1 MHVLAACMFICAVIT
16 NVNAAALDI
25 SNVPLELTPSVAPNV
40 LIFNND
46 SSSMDW
52 EVLTQDALNGGKFN
66 APQPDG
72 SGLPTEITQ
81 RVDDGDGGADA
92 NCLVESSAFGGYA
105 YAVAFAT
112 NTNIPATAGS
122 ENCYV
127 ADDDA
132 WRFRNF
138 QFNPLYF
145 NPTKT
150 YQPWAG
156 VDINGNPFGNADIT
170 NAPDN
175 PYDPQHFIDLTVHK
189 TGLDTTGNRI
199 NGVGFKYFEWNDD
212 GDGLFEDG
220 EQTELLI
227 RDQDAATKQNF
238 ANWFTYHRSREFI
251 AKAITGEIVAN
262 NSSARVGYSTIN
274 QNAGIGLPVKLLN
287 QSPQTGDKRA
297 LLDVIYQ
304 TNSLGGSP
312 LRTSY
317 ERVGKYFECLSGD
330 IFNSAANSNP
340 GDAACPVLAAPAGAC
355 QRNATI
361 VITDSTYDGV
371 APTVGN
377 TDGDNNTPFDGGAFA
392 DSFSNTFADVAMQ
405 FLERDLHG
413 SLMDDVPVT
422 NIDLN
427 RDPSTPLLEPGDKL
441 GQHLETNVIGIGLQ
455 GLGSVTANPS
465 DPATSFTWPNPITLD
480 GIVDDL
486 RHATYNGRGEFF
498 TTDDLTQL
506 QTDVQSVFTRVT
518 TNQSST
524 TPVAFNTQNITDS
537 TLVFR
542 TFSNLANNS
551 GELAAQ
557 RVNTNGTFNEDASGN
572 PIFEWSAATELNG
585 LSTGSR
591 LVLTYSDEA
600 ATRGG
605 RVFDVGPA
613 NGLTATQQSMLTAPV
628 PANVSPASNIVPI
641 RVDYLRGVTTNEGV
655 SFDDGDMRIRALPT
669 ASAEN
674 IVTGGKIGDIAHSS
688 PVFVGEPPF
697 ASRFGGAFPS
707 GAGNNYSEF
716 VAANRDREQLVYV
729 GANDGMLH
737 AFQVA
742 DGVEKFAYVPNVLLR
757 DLPVY
762 TDPDYSHRFFV
773 DSTPS
778 INDAYILPT
787 ASASSREWRSVLVNG
802 LGAGGKGYFA
812 LDITD
817 PNNFGTSTVMWEFTE
832 KDDGS
837 IGNSDLGFTY
847 SRPLIA
853 MSNAASSGDQKWVAV
868 FGNGINST
876 SANGNAIIYILFI
889 EDGFDGWSSS
899 DFIKIDSGIG
909 KSTSVDGTTPNGIS
923 GVRGIDVDGNGTVDR
938 LYAGDLQGNVYV
950 VDISDSNSNNWA
962 LASNTIILFEAKFGT
977 SFPRTIPQPITN
989 RPTIIEHPT
998 APGFIVIVGTGS
1010 YITKGDATSTG
1021 IQTLY
1026 GLWDDTLGTNL
1037 PIEMNST
1044 TTELVEQTLT
1054 TSIDSITGL
1063 EVRTVSNN
1071 TVQYDNTGSNQVR
1084 GWYIDFDVPPPG
1096 GSAPDIQFPGERAV
1110 RDFQLRGT
1118 QLFFN
1123 TVIPQ
1128 DGTTCIPPPGGF
1140 GQSIDAVT
1148 GSSGPIVIFD
1158 INIDGLFNADDNL
1171 NGVNS
1176 ISNIVVGTRFE
1187 STPSDSTFVGD
1198 YRVTQLSNSTID
1210 RILVNPEVGGLSE
1223 LLGRHSWKEIRFD

>member
-1 MHVLAACMFICAVIT
+1 MHGLACMFICTVAMNAYAVP
-16 NVNAAALDI
+16 LDI

-46 SSSMDW
+46 SGSMDW
-52 EVLTQDALNGGKFN
+52 EVLTQDALNGGKFY

-105 YAVAFAT
+105 YAVAFPT
-112 NTNIPATAGS
+112 NTNIPAAAGS

-138 QFNPLYF
+138 QFNPFYF

-150 YQPWAG
+150 YKPWAG

-175 PYDPQHFIDLTVHK
+175 PYNPQHFIDLTVHK
-189 TGLDTTGNRI
+189 TGLDTAGNRI
-199 NGVGFKYFEWNDD
+199 NGVGFKYFAWSDD
-212 GDGLFEDG
+212 GDGLFENG
-220 EQTELLI
+220 EQTEFLI
-227 RDQDAATKQNF
+227 RDQNVATKQNF

-251 AKAITGEIVAN
+251 AKAITGDIVAN

-304 TNSLGGSP
+304 TNSIGGSP

-317 ERVGKYFECLSGD
+317 VKVGRYFECLSGD

-340 GDAACPVLAAPAGAC
+340 GDAACPLLDAPRGAC
-355 QRNATI
+355 QRNTSF
-361 VITDSTYDGV
+361 VITDSIYDV
-371 APTVGN
+371 LAPTVGN
-377 TDGDNNTPFDGGAFA
+377 TDGDNNTELDGGAFA
-392 DSFSNTFADVAMQ
+392 DGFSNTFADVVMQ
-405 FLERDLHG
+405 FHERDLHG
-413 SLMDDVPVT
+413 SLIDDVPVT

-427 RDPSTPLLEPGDKL
+427 RDPSAPFLQPGDKL

-455 GLGSVTANPS
+455 GLGSVSANPS
-465 DPATSFTWPNPITLD
+465 DPTAAFAWPNPITLD

-486 RHATYNGRGEFF
+486 RHAAYNGRGQFF
-498 TTDDLTQL
+498 TTDDLTKL
-506 QTDVQSVFTRVT
+506 QADVQSVFSRVT

-524 TPVAFNTQNITDS
+524 TPVAFNTQIITES
-537 TLVFR
+537 TLAFR

-557 RVNTNGTFNEDASGN
+557 RVNTDGTFNEDLSGN

-585 LSTGSR
+585 LSAASR
-591 LVLTYSDEA
+591 LILTYSDEA

-605 RVFDVGPA
+605 RVFDAGPA
-613 NGLTATQQSMLTAPV
+613 NGLTATQLNTLTTPA
-628 PANVSPASNIVPI
+628 PANVSPPSNIAPI
-641 RVDYLRGVTTNEGV
+641 RTDYLRGDTTNEGV
-655 SFDDGDMRIRALPT
+655 SFDDGDMRIRAPLTTSP
-669 ASAEN
+669 EN
-674 IVTGGKIGDIAHSS
+674 IVTGGKIGDIIHST
-688 PVFVGEPPF
+688 PVFVGAPPF

-716 VAANRDREQLVYV
+716 VTTNQNREELIYV

-737 AFQVA
+737 AFKAA

-757 DLPVY
+757 DLPQY

-787 ASASSREWRSVLVNG
+787 ASASSREWRTVLVNG

-817 PNNFGTSTVMWEFTE
+817 PNNFDTSTVMWEFTE

-837 IGNSDLGFTY
+837 IGNSDLGFTF
-847 SRPLIA
+847 SKPLIA
-853 MSNAASSGDQKWVAV
+853 MSNAVASGDQKWVAI

-876 SANGNAIIYILFI
+876 SANGNAVIYILFI
-889 EDGFDGWSSS
+889 EAGFNGWSSS
-899 DFIKIDSGIG
+899 DFIKIDTGIG

-950 VDISDSNSNNWA
+950 TDISDSNSSNWA
-962 LASNTIILFEAKFGT
+962 LASNTNILFEAKFG
-977 SFPRTIPQPITN
+977 SGFPRTIPQPITN
-989 RPTIIEHPT
+989 RPTVIKHPT
-998 APGFIVIVGTGS
+998 APGFIVVVGTGS
-1010 YITKGDATSTG
+1010 YLTKGDATSTD
-1021 IQTLY
+1021 IQSLY

-1044 TTELVEQTLT
+1044 TTELVEQKFT
-1054 TSIDSITGL
+1054 TSIDTITGL

-1071 TVQYDNTGSNQVR
+1071 PVPYDNTGPNQVR
-1084 GWYIDFDVPPPG
+1084 GWYHDFNIPPPG
-1096 GSAPDIQFPGERAV
+1096 GSAPDIQLPGERAV
-1110 RDFQLRGT
+1110 RELQLRGT
-1118 QLFFN
+1118 QLFTN
-1123 TVIPQ
+1123 TATPQ
-1128 DGTTCIPPPGGF
+1128 DPATCMPPSGGF
-1140 GQSIDAVT
+1140 GLSIDTITGGFDFAVL
-1148 GSSGPIVIFD
+1148 FD
-1158 INIDGLFNADDNL
+1158 VNIDGVFDADDNL

-1176 ISNIVVGTRFE
+1176 ISNIIVGTRFD
-1187 STPSDSTFVGD
+1187 SIPSDSSFVGD
-1198 YRVTQLSNSTID
+1198 YRITQLSDGTID
-1210 RILVNPEVGGLSE
+1210 RILVNPEVGGSAE